1 MTVTSVLRD
10 KRGFGGILSRMA
22 QLRKGLLAFAIV
34 LGCSATKG
42 EIDTLDGGGGLDVG
56 GTVDTGGVGGDGIA
70 PPPPGDTGACA
81 AVSKKAEPGIA
92 PVDLVWVVDSSGSMS
107 NEAKRVQDN
116 LNNFST
122 AMAKVG
128 IDYHVVMITSSSF
141 VKVPAPLGT
150 SPSYMLVE
158 RDVASHDPLKAV
170 LDEFPKYKSFL
181 RPLAITHLIAVTD
194 DESKPLTAEEFYK
207 AWAGMLGHGFKAHAI
222 ASEQVPISLTNPLG
236 ACTSG
241 GFPPEGAAAP
251 GIQYY
256 KLADAT
262 GGLKFSICTT
272 DWTKL
277 FGTLT
282 AAVAV
287 AEKIP
292 CIFTIPAPPDGS
304 TIDPTKVNVEYTSGS
319 GKKETLV
326 YLPTGKDGCAGA
338 GGGWYY
344 DDPVKPKII
353 YLCPSTCT
361 TVSADKS
368 GKVDIAFGCA
378 SRIK

>member
-1 MTVTSVLRD
+1 MLQFRRSFVAL
-10 KRGFGGILSRMA
+10 A
-22 QLRKGLLAFAIV
+22 LLI
-34 LGCSATKG
+34 GCSATKG

-56 GTVDTGGVGGDGIA
+56 TGTDTGGTLGDGIA
-70 PPPPGDTGACA
+70 PPPPEDTGACA
-81 AVSKKAEPGIA
+81 AVSKKAEPSVA
-92 PVDLVWVVDSSGSMS
+92 PVDLVWVVDSSGSMD

-116 LNNFST
+116 LNNFSV

-128 IDYHVVMITSSSF
+128 IDYRVVMITSSSF
-141 VKVPAPLGT
+141 VKVPPPLGT
-150 SPSYMLVE
+150 SPNYMLVE
-158 RDVASHDPLKAV
+158 RGVGSNEPLQAV

-194 DESKPLTAEEFYK
+194 DESKLSAEAFYK
-207 AWAGMLGHGFKAHAI
+207 AWAGNLGHGFKAHAI
-222 ASEQVPISLTNPLG
+222 ASEQVPISFTNPKG
-236 ACTSG
+236 ACNSG

-277 FGTLT
+277 FATLT

-292 CIFTIPAPPDGS
+292 CIFAIPTPPGGG
-304 TIDPTKVNVEYTSGS
+304 TIDPGKVNVEYTSGT
-319 GKKETLV
+319 GKRETLV
-326 YLPTGKDGCAGA
+326 YLPTGKDGCAAA

-344 DDPVKPKII
+344 DDPVTPKTI
-353 YLCPSTCT
+353 YLCPSSCT
-361 TVSADKS
+361 TVSGDKG